1 MRRIKRVSLVSI
13 IITVMLFI
21 AACGERTGKETAN
34 TKTVLTLGAISANA
48 SLKKQVDAFNKD
60 NAHIWIEI
68 KEYEETNIDG
78 NDAMDMI
85 QMEIAAGKGPDIID
99 FGYRYS
105 MDAAGSGVMED
116 LYPFFKADEE
126 INEEDFFTN
135 IIHAFAVNEKLYIL
149 PPQFTI
155 QTVAGRRED
164 LGDAARWNISDMM
177 GVYQKKGAE
186 SSLFPGDSQKEVFGF
201 LCMGSMGNFVDL
213 NKGICSFDNDLFKD
227 LLTFS
232 NSFPEHGIYEEG
244 YSVIEQFLE
253 GKALLYPVS
262 IADVYEC
269 AKVRTIFGDSPV
281 NFIGYPLDERSGN
294 IAKPGNIALGINKNS
309 KNKEA
314 AWEFIKSFLREEYQA
329 GIKNG
334 IPLLKSEVEKRLE
347 EAEKIE
353 YDQNKVEKVKAS
365 IVFEGEDP
373 INIACIQEQDA
384 NDFLKIIESVETAYA
399 VDAELYSIVLE
410 EAGYFFEDNRD
421 LDSVIQIIQSRVSI
435 YVSEKYN
442 VN

>member
-1 MRRIKRVSLVSI
+1 MSRIKRTSFIAVI
-13 IITVMLFI
+13 FIMVMLM
-21 AACGERTGKETAN
+21 AACGDRAGKETAN
-34 TKTVLTLGAISANA
+34 TKAVLTLGTVSSSA
-48 SLKKQVDAFNKD
+48 SLKKQVDAFNKN
-60 NAHIWIEI
+60 NAHIRIEI

-78 NDAMDMI
+78 NDAIDMI
-85 QMEIAAGKGPDIID
+85 QMEIAAGKGPDIVD
-99 FGYRYS
+99 FGYQYS
-105 MDAAGSGVMED
+105 PYSVSSGITED
-116 LYPFFKADEE
+116 LYAYFKADQE
-126 INEEDFFTN
+126 INEEDYFMN
-135 IIHAFAVNEKLYIL
+135 IINAFAVNEKLYIL

-155 QTVAGRRED
+155 QTVAGGRED
-164 LGDAARWNISDMM
+164 LGDAVRWNISDMM
-177 GVYQKKGAE
+177 GAYKKKGAE

-213 NKGICSFDNDLFKD
+213 NKGVCSFDNDLFKD

-232 NSFPEHGIYEEG
+232 DSFPEHGIYEEG

-269 AKVRTIFGDSPV
+269 AKVRTIFGDAPV
-281 NFIGYPLDERSGN
+281 NFIGYPLDERNGN

-347 EAEKIE
+347 EAKKIE
-353 YDQNKVEKVKAS
+353 YDKNKVEKVKAS

-410 EAGYFFEDNRD
+410 EASYFFEDNRD
-421 LDSVIQIIQSRVSI
+421 LDSVIQIIQSRASI